1 MVLEYCPGEDLSFHL
16 ARQLLEENEARFFIA
31 EIILALEHLHNMD
44 VIYLDLKPE
53 NILFDQ
59 EGHVKLADFGLV
71 NDKMDLNMKAKTF
84 RGSSTNLSLEIVK
97 KIGYGKDADIYGI
110 GAILYEMLTG
120 TPPVYSKINS
130 LTNDINENKIIF
142 PNYISKEARS
152 FIGVNI

>member
-1 MVLEYCPGEDLSFHL
+1 MDEDT
-16 ARQLLEENEARFFIA
+16 ARFYIA
-31 EIILALEHLHNMD
+31 ELILAIFYLHERD
-44 VIYLDLKPE
+44 ILYRDLKPE
-53 NILFDQ
+53 NILLNAA
-59 EGHVKLADFGLV
+59 GHVKLADFGLV

-97 KIGYGKDADIYGI
+97 KIGNGKDADIYGI

-120 TPPVYSKINS
+120 TPPVYNKINS
-130 LTNDINENKIIF
+130 LTNNINENKIIF

>member
-1 MVLEYCPGEDLSFHL
+1 
-16 ARQLLEENEARFFIA
+16 
-31 EIILALEHLHNMD
+31 MD

-152 FIGVNI
+152 FIRVNI